1 MLLVTRLK
9 RIPDECVL
17 PARERDYR
25 PIAGPHWI
33 PSTNTCSE
41 CALEA
46 TVAEEL

>member
-17 PARERDYR
+17 PARKQGYR